1 MSRRHL
7 LRWAFVLADLSVL
20 AFSLYVAAQWFK
32 VPLASLSPGEV
43 LNVKARLLDIAFALT
58 LMAGWVLVLRHFGL
72 YRHRYMSFMK
82 FRHYHFLELLK
93 ATSLGTLLLMAAS
106 FMATTAV
113 LLIFGILNL
122 LANAD
127 KLGVAFHGLNSWGSQ
142 EPGMTVFKLML
153 IVVSFFVAF
162 FAFALA
168 VRGYHHAGYLINV
181 PANGKRGVV
190 PQKTVQVLNRAS
202 LYYMAGMRAYYFT
215 VPLVLWMF
223 GPVWLFVGTVALLLV
238 LHYLDHLPD

>member
-1 MSRRHL
+1 METTRLFVQQYWRHIVDVSMFALCAILIGVYQARLSRRIRRNPMHTVQGMNAQA
-7 LRWAFVLADLSVL
+7 R
-20 AFSLYVAAQWFK
+20 VAWVERMIA
-32 VPLASLSPGEV
+32 E
-43 LNVKARLLDIAFALT
+43 NRDITAVQTFRNSMMGAT
-58 LMAGWVLVLRHFGL
+58 L
-72 YRHRYMSFMK
+72 
-82 FRHYHFLELLK
+82 
-93 ATSLGTLLLMAAS
+93 
-106 FMATTAV
+106 MATTAV

-127 KLGVAFHGLNSWGSQ
+127 KLGAAFHGLNSWGSQ

-181 PANGKRGVV
+181 PASGKRVA

-202 LYYMAGMRAYYFT
+202 MYYMAGMRAYYFT
-215 VPLVLWMF
+215 VPLVLWVF
-223 GPVWLFVGTVALLLV
+223 GPVWMLVGTIVLLLV
-238 LHYLDHLPD
+238 LHHLDHLPD

>member
-1 MSRRHL
+1 METARLVVQQYWRYLVDLSTFALCATLIGVYQVRLSRRIRRNPMHTVQGMNAQA
-7 LRWAFVLADLSVL
+7 RVAWVERMIAENRD
-20 AFSLYVAAQWFK
+20 VAAVQ
-32 VPLASLSPGEV
+32 
-43 LNVKARLLDIAFALT
+43 T
-58 LMAGWVLVLRHFGL
+58 
-72 YRHRYMSFMK
+72 
-82 FRHYHFLELLK
+82 FRN
-93 ATSLGTLLLMAAS
+93 SMMAAS

-168 VRGYHHAGYLINV
+168 VRGYHHAGYLINI
-181 PANGKRGVV
+181 PANGKRGVA

-238 LHYLDHLPD
+238 LQYLDHLPD

>member
-1 MSRRHL
+1 METTRLFLQQYWRYVVDFSTFVLCAVLIGVYQARLSRRIRRNPMHTVQGMNAQA
-7 LRWAFVLADLSVL
+7 R
-20 AFSLYVAAQWFK
+20 VAW
-32 VPLASLSPGEV
+32 VE
-43 LNVKARLLDIAFALT
+43 RMIAENRDVTAIQT
-58 LMAGWVLVLRHFGL
+58 
-72 YRHRYMSFMK
+72 
-82 FRHYHFLELLK
+82 FRN
-93 ATSLGTLLLMAAS
+93 SMMAAS

-181 PANGKRGVV
+181 PANGKRGVA

-215 VPLVLWMF
+215 VPLVLWVF
-223 GPVWLFVGTVALLLV
+223 GPVWLFLGTVALLLV
-238 LHYLDHLPD
+238 LRYLDLLPD